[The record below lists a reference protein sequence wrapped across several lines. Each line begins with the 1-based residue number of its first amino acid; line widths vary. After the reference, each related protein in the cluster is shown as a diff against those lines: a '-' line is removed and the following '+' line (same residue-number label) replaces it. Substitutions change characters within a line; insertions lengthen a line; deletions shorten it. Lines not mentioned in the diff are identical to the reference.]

1 MLVTEP
7 TIDVQKLDVTQ
18 DFDEF
23 PESLQMGLEK
33 LQNENQTTIS
43 GIKEKDNVSN
53 EARQNPLTTKWK
65 AEGSPFDANNVEFL

>member
-7 TIDVQKLDVTQ
+7 AIDVRKLDVSQ
-18 DFDEF
+18 DADEF

-33 LQNENQTTIS
+33 LQKEKQTTTS
-43 GIKEKDNVSN
+43 GRKEENVSN
-53 EARQNPLTTKWK
+53 RARQNLLTTKWK

>member
-7 TIDVQKLDVTQ
+7 AIDVQKIDVTQ

-33 LQNENQTTIS
+33 LQKENEMTIS
-43 GIKEKDNVSN
+43 GKKEENFSNV
-53 EARQNPLTTKWK
+53 ARQNPLTTEWK